1 MIKPTIG
8 RIVWYHPGPNNS
20 QLRLDTQPFAAII
33 AGVIDEHTVNLTC
46 FDADGYPW
54 PMRGV
59 HLCQDDEQPEQYTA
73 EWMPYQIGQAKKYEE
88 GAAPVLDAKL
98 QKIIDDQVELDRRM
112 KLIKETIDLRS
123 PDDPRL
129 YYTSQDTR
137 ISGEPPIPPMT
148 PDVPRVGQPV
158 SATDYIPPK
167 ITAKAAKVEAEGKWP
182 SGVAPLKPG
191 TPNFEAQKAQDA
203 TRRDQEANTVK
214 VTAPEQI
221 VGKVPDKK

>member
-59 HLCQDDEQPEQYTA
+59 HLCQDGEQPEQYQA
-73 EWMPYQIGQAKKYEE
+73 EWPPYKIGQAKKYEE

-98 QKIIDDQVELDRRM
+98 QKIVDDQIELDRRM
-112 KLIKETIDLRS
+112 KLIENRPEAIDLRS
-123 PDDPRL
+123 PDDPN
-129 YYTSQDTR
+129 Y
-137 ISGEPPIPPMT
+137 IAPK
-148 PDVPRVGQPV
+148 
-158 SATDYIPPK
+158 SA
-167 ITAKAAKVEAEGKWP
+167 AKAAKIEAEGKWP

-203 TRRDQEANTVK
+203 ARRDQEANTVK